1 MASLSLSRIIEKMKL
16 INLTPEIDITGIKV
30 NQPDINRIALQ
41 MAGYFEHFEST
52 RLQIIGYVEYSY
64 MNALPEDVKKET
76 FTKLLSYPIPGIV
89 FCRELQPDQLFR
101 ELAVEHKVPLLM
113 TNKSTSAFMA
123 EIIRWMNVKLA
134 PCISVHGVLV
144 DVYGEGVLITG
155 ESGIGKSEAA
165 LELIKRGHRLV
176 TDDVV
181 ELRKVSED
189 TLIGTAPDI
198 TKHFIELRGIGIIDV
213 KTLFGVAC
221 VRETQNIDLVIRLE
235 EWDKDKEYDRLGLQ
249 EEYTEYLGNKIVC
262 HSIPIRPGRNLSII
276 CEAAAVNHRQKK
288 MGYNAAQELYN
299 RVQRNLAQ
307 KREEE
312 E

>member
-144 DVYGEGVLITG
+144 DVYGEGVLIVG

-181 ELRKVSED
+181 ELRKVSDD
-189 TLIGTAPDI
+189 TLIGSAPDI

-213 KTLFGVAC
+213 KTDEIVYPVSLTQRTLF
-221 VRETQNIDLVIRLE
+221 T
-235 EWDKDKEYDRLGLQ
+235 K
-249 EEYTEYLGNKIVC
+249 
-262 HSIPIRPGRNLSII
+262 SNLKTTAEKSFMLHNQI
-276 CEAAAVNHRQKK
+276 H
-288 MGYNAAQELYN
+288 
-299 RVQRNLAQ
+299 
-307 KREEE
+307 
-312 E
+312 

>member
-16 INLTPEIDITGIKV
+16 INLTPEIDISGIKV

-89 FCRELQPDQLFR
+89 FCRELQPDPLFR

-134 PCISVHGVLV
+134 PCISVHGVVV
-144 DVYGEGVLITG
+144 DGYGEGVFIVG
-155 ESGIGKSEAA
+155 ESGIGK
-165 LELIKRGHRLV
+165 
-176 TDDVV
+176 
-181 ELRKVSED
+181 
-189 TLIGTAPDI
+189 
-198 TKHFIELRGIGIIDV
+198 
-213 KTLFGVAC
+213 
-221 VRETQNIDLVIRLE
+221 
-235 EWDKDKEYDRLGLQ
+235 
-249 EEYTEYLGNKIVC
+249 
-262 HSIPIRPGRNLSII
+262 
-276 CEAAAVNHRQKK
+276 CEAA
-288 MGYNAAQELYN
+288 
-299 RVQRNLAQ
+299 
-307 KREEE
+307 
-312 E
+312 